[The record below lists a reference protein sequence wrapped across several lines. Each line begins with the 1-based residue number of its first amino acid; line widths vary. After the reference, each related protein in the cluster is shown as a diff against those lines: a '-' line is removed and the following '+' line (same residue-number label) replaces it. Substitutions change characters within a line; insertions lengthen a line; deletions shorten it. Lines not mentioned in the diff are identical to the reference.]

1 MIITVIY
8 KKGWIGHE
16 PILLSMGAGILAFV
30 IYRAS
35 ANQRSF
41 EDIIAGLGCALIM
54 AGMIGPEVKGHI
66 RVSRAWLLLGDASYS
81 IYLIHMPLLAVITPK
96 AYQSH
101 LPIVVLFCLEA
112 GIAVMVG
119 IALHLI
125 VERRLLR
132 TL

>member
-1 MIITVIY
+1 VSLVRLPPRPGLRSFYFLPVQLLFVFGMIITVIY

-54 AGMIGPEVKGHI
+54 AGMIGPEVKGRI
-66 RVSRAWLLLGDASYS
+66 RVSRAWLPLGDASYS
-81 IYLIHMPLLAVITPK
+81 IYLI
-96 AYQSH
+96 SH
-101 LPIVVLFCLEA
+101 AASSGHHP
-112 GIAVMVG
+112 
-119 IALHLI
+119 
-125 VERRLLR
+125 
-132 TL
+132 